1 MRTVKIGMALTG
13 VIFGTMLAIV
23 GLFLIAIL
31 TIIIWV

>member
-1 MRTVKIGMALTG
+1 MRTIKIGMALTG
-13 VIFGTMLAIV
+13 VIFGAMLAIV